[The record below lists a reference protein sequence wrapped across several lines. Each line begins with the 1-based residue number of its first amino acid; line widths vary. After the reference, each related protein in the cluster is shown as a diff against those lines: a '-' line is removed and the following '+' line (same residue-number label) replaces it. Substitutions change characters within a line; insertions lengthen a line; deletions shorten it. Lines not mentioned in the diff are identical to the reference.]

1 MEGKAA
7 ARPAVGAA
15 ALAACMGALG
25 ALATGSGFAQAL
37 PEAAQQ
43 AAREGTE
50 QRRTQERDARQ
61 REQVLPSREAR
72 PTPPDEPPPTP
83 LPQGESPCFTVRQIE
98 LRGDTQARFG
108 WVLDHLAG
116 PSGLDG
122 PLRRCLGAGAV
133 GVLAQRAQGAL
144 IERGFVTSRVLI
156 EPQDLRQGHLVLTL
170 LPGRVRHIRFE
181 GDTPA
186 RAAVRNSVPMAQGD
200 VLNLRDIEQAL
211 DNFKRVPTVEAD
223 IQIVPADEPGWS
235 DLQIRWS
242 QGRAVRLNLSVDDSG
257 SRATGLYQ
265 GSLTV
270 SADNPLGLSDL
281 LYVGLQGDLGGG
293 DPGRRDTDGTSWH
306 YSVPWGRALL
316 AIDAGQHRYLQSVAG
331 ASQTYA
337 YGGRSASQEA
347 TLSVLV
353 HRNATRKTTLH
364 AKAFARQSKNTID
377 DTEIEVQ
384 RRRVGGWQLGM
395 AHRAFIE
402 TGTLDLN
409 LSYRRGTGAF
419 GALPAPEEAF
429 GEGTSRFALVQGSAQ
444 WQWPFHLGTQPVQY
458 NGQWRAQVHRTPLS
472 PQERFAMGG
481 RYTVRG
487 FDGEATL
494 SAESGW
500 IWRNELVTPLARSG
514 ASLFAGID
522 HGQVRGPSARWLAGT
537 RLTGAV
543 LGVRGSLSHLQYE
556 LFTGW
561 PLHKPDGL
569 RTAPMTAGFWF
580 STSL

>member
-25 ALATGSGFAQAL
+25 ALATNSGFAQAL

-50 QRRTQERDARQ
+50 QRRAQERDARQ
-61 REQVLPSREAR
+61 REQVLPPREAR
-72 PTPPDEPPPTP
+72 PTPPDEPSPTP
-83 LPQGESPCFTVRQIE
+83 LPQDESPCFTVRQIE

-122 PLRRCLGAGAV
+122 PLRRCLVAGAV

-181 GDTPA
+181 GARPA
-186 RAAVRNSVPMAQGD
+186 RAAVRNSVPMARGD

-281 LYVGLQGDLGGG
+281 FYAGLQGDLGGG

-316 AIDAGQHRYLQSVAG
+316 AFDAGQHRYLQTVAG

-353 HRNATRKTTLH
+353 HRNANRKTTLH

-458 NGQWRAQVHRTPLS
+458 NGH
-472 PQERFAMGG
+472 
-481 RYTVRG
+481 
-487 FDGEATL
+487 
-494 SAESGW
+494 
-500 IWRNELVTPLARSG
+500 
-514 ASLFAGID
+514 
-522 HGQVRGPSARWLAGT
+522 RWLARCGAPGSGHGPARRKPLGHHRSPRLARDGYT
-537 RLTGAV
+537 RAGK
-543 LGVRGSLSHLQYE
+543 RQR
-556 LFTGW
+556 
-561 PLHKPDGL
+561 PLHLHRGE
-569 RTAPMTAGFWF
+569 
-580 STSL
+580 